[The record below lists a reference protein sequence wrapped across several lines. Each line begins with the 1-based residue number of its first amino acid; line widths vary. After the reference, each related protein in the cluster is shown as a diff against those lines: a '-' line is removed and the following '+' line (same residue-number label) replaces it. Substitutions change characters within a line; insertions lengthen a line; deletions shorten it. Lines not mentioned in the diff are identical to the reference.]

1 MLTVFRA
8 GPYRFKST
16 IEQIRF
22 YSISI
27 NIGDGEVS
35 NLRPRGKPFSAV
47 ASVHK
52 ARTHVGLPQPAL
64 FLSKIHVVH
73 VGPHSNVNH
82 CKTYVFKLA
91 EKHHNLSSYDP
102 LLVFETCLWICG
114 FPSRATASPALLCFF
129 SPISWIQGVQASLA
143 AIACR
148 CPGHRTRQTKTTL
161 GDLVRYQWLASINQ
175 VNPPSAVDLPV
186 SVCFATQSSKKPH
199 VCSSLRKR
207 WVTHLLPPIRL
218 ATDNCHH
225 H

>member
-1 MLTVFRA
+1 MQWHL
-8 GPYRFKST
+8 ST
-16 IEQIRF
+16 KPACWPSSTCPLPIKDPCGSRRPPFQRESLQ
-22 YSISI
+22 
-27 NIGDGEVS
+27 NI
-35 NLRPRGKPFSAV
+35 
-47 ASVHK
+47 
-52 ARTHVGLPQPAL
+52 
-64 FLSKIHVVH
+64 
-73 VGPHSNVNH
+73 
-82 CKTYVFKLA
+82 YVFKLA